1 MMKNKKGVAIPSVI
15 MFLGSIVIVS
25 ISLINFGMSLNNIEG
40 IRADIETVDK
50 VVFRERIINF
60 YLEEIFEEMEIERL
74 AGSFK
79 EKLEELKIN
88 EEYPVRGLE
97 QIEGQ
102 LADSNFIV
110 GNREVVLTLNI
121 VIEEFG
127 DNVDVRYVYE
137 KKLERFI
144 NEKE

>member
-79 EKLEELKIN
+79 EK
-88 EEYPVRGLE
+88 
-97 QIEGQ
+97 
-102 LADSNFIV
+102 
-110 GNREVVLTLNI
+110 
-121 VIEEFG
+121 
-127 DNVDVRYVYE
+127 
-137 KKLERFI
+137 
-144 NEKE
+144 